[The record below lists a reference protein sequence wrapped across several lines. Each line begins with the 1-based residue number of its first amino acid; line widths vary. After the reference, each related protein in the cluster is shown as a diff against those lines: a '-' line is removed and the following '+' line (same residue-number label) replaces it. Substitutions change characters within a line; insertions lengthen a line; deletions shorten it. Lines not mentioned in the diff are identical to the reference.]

1 MTGDERRLF
10 AFACLLI
17 AGAGFLFDLA
27 PTRADPAVSPGAAV
41 PDQALTI
48 VREGYRRYQG
58 VCGHCHG
65 PDGVGSSFAPTLIDP
80 LPPYE
85 RFATAVLEG
94 VTGARGVMR
103 GFAGDPNVE
112 PYLDAIYA
120 YLVGGP
126 RGRPSRSRTSQR
138 RACSSPALTL
148 LAPLDRLRP

>member
-27 PTRADPAVSPGAAV
+27 PTRADPAASPGAAV
-41 PDQALTI
+41 PDRALTI

-65 PDGVGSSFAPTLIDP
+65 PDGVGSTFAPSLIDP
-80 LPPYE
+80 LPSRE
-85 RFATAVLEG
+85 RFAAAVLEG

-112 PYLDAIYA
+112 PYLDAMYS
-120 YLVGGP
+120 YLVDRATGRLG
-126 RGRPSRSRTSQR
+126 RGRPGDEL
-138 RACSSPALTL
+138 ASP
-148 LAPLDRLRP
+148 RP